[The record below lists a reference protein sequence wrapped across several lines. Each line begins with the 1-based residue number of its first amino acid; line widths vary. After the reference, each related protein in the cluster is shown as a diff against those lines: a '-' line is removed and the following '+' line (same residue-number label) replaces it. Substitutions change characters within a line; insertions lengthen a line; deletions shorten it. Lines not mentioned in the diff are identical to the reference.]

1 MRLWRVDS
9 YQADNLL
16 DAHRVLR
23 SNVVA
28 AVDLAVK
35 MIASASF
42 ARWPQLGGVDGT
54 ARTPLRWSRTSPVA
68 SGMVGWTIYR
78 SGG

>member
-42 ARWPQLGGVDGT
+42 ARWPQLGGSRWNRQNPSEVVQNESCRVRDGWVDN
-54 ARTPLRWSRTSPVA
+54 L
-68 SGMVGWTIYR
+68 
-78 SGG
+78 